1 MANGKAAGL
10 DQLSSEHLKYS
21 HPTVVCILTKL
32 FNLFLCYSHIPS
44 SFGCSYTAP
53 VPKRDSRKRALRVDD
68 FFRNYLKWLF

>member
-21 HPTVVCILTKL
+21 HPMVVCILTTL

-44 SFGCSYTAP
+44 SFGCSYTVP
-53 VPKRDSRKRALRVDD
+53 VPKCDSAYEWMTLGEYR
-68 FFRNYLKWLF
+68 